1 MSKVLE
7 LVQNILNYCREGK
20 AAEII
25 GLIKKFFE
33 DLFNKNTETE
43 SAE

>member
-25 GLIKKFFE
+25 GLIKEFFE

-43 SAE
+43 PAE

>member
-33 DLFNKNTETE
+33 DLLNKNTETE
-43 SAE
+43 PAE